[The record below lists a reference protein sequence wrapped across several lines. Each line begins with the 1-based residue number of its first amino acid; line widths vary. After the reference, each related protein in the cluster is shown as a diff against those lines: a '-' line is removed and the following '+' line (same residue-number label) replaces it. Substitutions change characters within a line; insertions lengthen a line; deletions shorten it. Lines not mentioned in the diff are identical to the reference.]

1 MKDFRVVQAK
11 TPLKV
16 TSYAPVRDFSP
27 PAITVLG
34 EEMNKA
40 QEILYNN
47 VEVTEFLIISPRRL
61 LVRIPDSQVG
71 RPLTS
76 LLVSTSS
83 AVSQKDALLSLGVDS
98 PLKTLEGIDRLVQ
111 VFMTTFMT
119 TPGSDIFDPDA
130 GGGGQAIIGKPNEAT
145 SSSSAQLSLAVDRT
159 VQQMLRAQA
168 QNTKLPPTERLLSA
182 SLSNVEFDQTTTT
195 LRGTVDL
202 RSVAGE
208 SALVTLG

>member
-76 LLVSTSS
+76 LLVAVRRDWSTGEWPAHS
-83 AVSQKDALLSLGVDS
+83 ARRWPGHGVAQSPRRVACLG
-98 PLKTLEGIDRLVQ
+98 
-111 VFMTTFMT
+111 
-119 TPGSDIFDPDA
+119 
-130 GGGGQAIIGKPNEAT
+130 
-145 SSSSAQLSLAVDRT
+145 
-159 VQQMLRAQA
+159 
-168 QNTKLPPTERLLSA
+168 
-182 SLSNVEFDQTTTT
+182 
-195 LRGTVDL
+195 
-202 RSVAGE
+202 
-208 SALVTLG
+208 